1 MKILDFIIKVG
12 VMVSLMGVIAAADVP
27 IVELDDIGFERIE
40 YAGIELNRAGEFTV
54 EAVGLRGYDSDEFTA
69 YGWILDSD
77 TREMVWKMKRRN
89 TKRHG
94 RHGLVKAEDT
104 IDLEPGKYELYY
116 YVGSRWGKNIII
128 NGRNVIEFLG
138 DIFDGDL
145 DDDIDEY
152 IEDFYISLIPKDDD
166 YSDYRRFD
174 PTGKF
179 DDALIQIN
187 KVGDSEY
194 IEKGFTLDRPT
205 EIRIYAMCEY
215 PSGYRSPVDLAW
227 IIDADTREKVWEMDR
242 WNTDHAGGGTKNKLS
257 DEKIE
262 LKKGRYILYYVTDDS
277 HSWDYYNVTPP
288 YDPMNWGVAILATG
302 KTDRSAFKTF
312 TPEGRG
318 EPLIDLT
325 RMGDD
330 EFESQAF
337 ELKSEQS
344 LLVHCMGEYSGWSK
358 EFVDYGWIENAE
370 NGRTVW
376 EMTKR
381 NTIHAG
387 GGSKNRKFDKMIT
400 LPKGYYIAHYI
411 TDDSHSYR
419 DWNVSAPYEGRLWGL
434 AIYPGKDFKK
444 SDFKLLKESEVKL
457 GADILVKMTGLRDNE
472 RERAKFTLDKQTK
485 IHIYAIGEGSRDEMY
500 DYGWIVDDRTGRA
513 VWEMTWRNT
522 EPAGGARKNRL
533 FRDTIILEPGTYVVN
548 YITDGSHS
556 FNDWNASKPRDP
568 VNWGITVSKE

>member
-1 MKILDFIIKVG
+1 MKFFKLIIKAG
-12 VMVSLMGVIAAADVP
+12 VMVSLLGAFAAADDP
-27 IVELDDIGFERIE
+27 IIKLDDVDFERIE
-40 YAGIELNRAGEFTV
+40 YAGIELNKAGKFTV
-54 EAVGLRGYDSDEFTA
+54 EAVGLRGRGSDGLTA

-77 TREMVWKMKRRN
+77 TRKPVWKMKRHN

-94 RHGLVKAEDT
+94 RRGLVKADDT

-116 YVGSRWGKNIII
+116 YAGSRWGKKISI

-145 DDDIDEY
+145 DDDIDEF
-152 IEDFYISLIPKDDD
+152 IEDFHISLIPKDDD
-166 YSDYRRFD
+166 YSDYRLFD
-174 PTGKF
+174 PTGRI
-179 DDALIQIN
+179 DDALIQVN

-194 IEKGFTLDRPT
+194 IEKGFVLDKPT
-205 EIRIYAMCEY
+205 EIRIYALCEY
-215 PSGYRSPVDLAW
+215 PSGYKSPVDMAW
-227 IIDADTREKVWEMDR
+227 IIDAETRDMVWEMDR

-257 DEKIE
+257 DEKID

-277 HSWDYYNVTPP
+277 HSWDYFNVAPP
-288 YDPMNWGVAILATG
+288 YDPLNWGVALLPTPRTD
-302 KTDRSAFKTF
+302 KTAFGTF
-312 TPEGRG
+312 IPEGRG
-318 EPLIDLT
+318 EPLVDLT

-344 LLVHCMGEYSGWSK
+344 LHIHCLGEYSSWSK

-370 NGRTVW
+370 SGRTVW

-381 NTIHAG
+381 NTVHAG

-400 LPKGYYIAHYI
+400 LPAGFYVAHYI
-411 TDDSHSYR
+411 TDDSHSYL
-419 DWNVSAPYEGRLWGL
+419 DWNTSPPYEGNLWGL
-434 AIYPGKDFKK
+434 AIYPGKDFTK

-472 RERAKFTLDKQTK
+472 RRRAKFTLDEQTR
-485 IHIYAIGEGSRDEMY
+485 IAIYAIGEGSRDEMY
-500 DYGWIVDDRTGRA
+500 DYGWIIDDETGRA

-522 EPAGGARKNRL
+522 EPAGGARKNRM
-533 FRDTIILEPGTYVVN
+533 FKDTIILEPGTYVVN
-548 YITDGSHS
+548 FITDGSHS
-556 FNDWNASKPRDP
+556 
-568 VNWGITVSKE
+568 VNWGITVSID